1 MRFQTRQAYC
11 SVRKNIFITLIDI
24 GLSKTLL
31 ILGFVL
37 DKFGLLSCRLLGNIP
52 MTIGLILMIFFR
64 SKYCLILGIE
74 LIAFAGMIINNTYKN
89 CI

>member
-1 MRFQTRQAYC
+1 MCAFKL
-11 SVRKNIFITLIDI
+11 VRVTVRLEKNIFITLLDTE
-24 GLSKTLL
+24 LSNTILT
-31 ILGFVL
+31 LGFVL

-74 LIAFAGMIINNTYKN
+74 LIAFAGMII
-89 CI
+89 IAL